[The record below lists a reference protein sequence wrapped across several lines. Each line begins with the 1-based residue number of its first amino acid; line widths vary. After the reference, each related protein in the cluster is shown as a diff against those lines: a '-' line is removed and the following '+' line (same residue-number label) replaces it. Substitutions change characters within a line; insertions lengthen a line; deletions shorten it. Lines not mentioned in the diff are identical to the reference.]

1 MMSAGSFRS
10 SAIRDSEL
18 RDRAEIMRDVLTLH
32 DSFVAAEEEFE
43 SLESLPRDLPREYQ
57 AASASWKS

>member
-43 SLESLPRDLPREYQ
+43 SLESLPRDLPREY
-57 AASASWKS
+57 